1 MNSVINHQPAT
12 TGIIELETLKLF
24 IEDEADLLDQQ
35 RFEEWYQ
42 LFTDDGIYWAPAKH
56 GQESGVNHVSLF
68 YDEKH
73 TLKTRITRLEHP
85 MIHCQEPASH
95 CVRLV
100 SSIRLESVWDD
111 GNSYKLSSKFIMIED
126 RVGSPRR
133 LSGGRCLHV
142 LRREH
147 GVLRIVQKRVELT
160 NCDQSF
166 PMLTQP
172 F

>member
-1 MNSVINHQPAT
+1 MNAVINQQPAT
-12 TGIIELETLKLF
+12 RAPVEFETLKQF

-35 RFEEWYQ
+35 RFQEWYE
-42 LFTDDGIYWAPAKH
+42 LFADDGVYWAPAKH
-56 GQESGVNHVSLF
+56 GQESWLNHVSLF
-68 YDEKH
+68 HDEKH
-73 TLKTRITRLEHP
+73 TLKTRITRLMHP

-95 CVRLV
+95 CVRVV
-100 SSIRLESVWDD
+100 SSIRLDD
-111 GNSYKLSSKFIMIED
+111 VADGGNEYQLSSKFIMIED

-133 LSGGRCLHV
+133 FAGGRCVHV

-147 GVLRIVQKRVELT
+147 GALRIVQKRVELT